1 MDKVQFK
8 NSRGINLTG
17 VFHETDDPV
26 AAVVMVHGFTSH
38 KESRGKFVKMGELL
52 SSKGILAFRYDAGG
66 SGESESAPVT
76 VENYVDDLMS
86 AIKLVKEKGIN
97 NIGLLGSSLGGL
109 CAIRAY
115 DKSMTAMV
123 LWAPVTMA
131 QTPQILDSSKMRK
144 KITEQGFITINK
156 RDRDFTI
163 PKKYLV
169 ERETLRHKELLSRV
183 KCPTL
188 IIHGTEDLSIPLKHS
203 KWAMKFLT
211 PKSELK
217 AIKGADHYFTDHG
230 DEIVSLSLNW
240 FKKYLQ

>member
-1 MDKVQFK
+1 MDKIQFK

-17 VFHETDDPV
+17 VFHEVDNPV

-38 KESRGKFVKMGELL
+38 KESRGKFGKLGELL

-76 VENYVDDLMS
+76 VENYLDDLKS
-86 AIKLVKEKGIN
+86 ALKLVKEKGITKV
-97 NIGLLGSSLGGL
+97 GLLGSSLGGL
-109 CAIRAY
+109 CSMLAY
-115 DKSMTAMV
+115 DTSVKAMV

-131 QTPQILDSSKMRK
+131 KTPRIFDDSKIRK
-144 KITEQGFITINK
+144 QLTRDGSFIINK

-163 PKKYLV
+163 PKQYLM
-169 ERETLRHKELLSRV
+169 ERETLKHEEILSKV

-188 IIHGTEDLSIPLKHS
+188 IIHGTDDLSIPSKHS
-203 KWAMKFLT
+203 EWAMEFLA

-217 AIKGADHYFTDHG
+217 LIKGSDHYFTG
-230 DEIVSLSLNW
+230 YEDEVVSLSLEW
-240 FKKYLQ
+240 FKNHLR